1 MAVAAD
7 LEGTLTTGQTWRA
20 LGAYLVAHDRG
31 GAYRRTF
38 ARNLPAALLA
48 RRGRVSME
56 AFRERWL
63 LELLGLF
70 AGQTVDAFAEVAAW
84 AVEHVLWPERRPEV
98 VAALRVHEAAG
109 ERLVLASG
117 AFQPVVEAFARHV
130 ERETGSTAL
139 TAIGTPVEVRDGR
152 LAGGF
157 AGPLNVGDAKAR
169 RVHEALGR
177 ERLYAAYGDSGDDVP
192 MLLLSDRP
200 VAVYPDGVLRRTA
213 SDLGWSVFEP

>member
-1 MAVAAD
+1 M
-7 LEGTLTTGQTWRA
+7 EGTLTTGETWRA

-38 ARNLPAALLA
+38 ARNLPSALLA
-48 RRGRVSME
+48 RGGWTSME

-70 AGQTVDAFAEVAAW
+70 AGQTSGAFAAAAAW
-84 AVEHVLWPERRPEV
+84 AVERVLWPHRRPEV
-98 VAALRVHEAAG
+98 VAALRVHQAAG

-117 AFQPVVEAFARHV
+117 AFQPVVEAFARRL
-130 ERETGSTAL
+130 ERETGSGSLA
-139 TAIGTPVEVRDGR
+139 AIGTPLGVRDGR
-152 LAGGF
+152 LAGSF
-157 AGPLNVGDAKAR
+157 DGPLNVGEVKAR
-169 RVHEALGR
+169 RLHEALGS